1 MKLLLWITT
10 AVSSP
15 NHIAPPDLPHDSKF
29 RVVSSNAEDG
39 FKVLSLSRLDGTCSI
54 RSIVQRDDQKL
65 LPEIVKVFV
74 RKIDL

>member
-39 FKVLSLSRLDGTCSI
+39 FEVLSLSRLNGTCSI
-54 RSIVQRDDQKL
+54 SSMAQRDDQTL
-65 LPEIVKVFV
+65 LPEIVKAFA

>member
-39 FKVLSLSRLDGTCSI
+39 FEVLSLSRLDGT
-54 RSIVQRDDQKL
+54 
-65 LPEIVKVFV
+65 
-74 RKIDL
+74 